1 MTNTTHADD
10 VTATTIGDLPD
21 REALGLEVAG
31 LRSETTR
38 LQEQIDAMTEE
49 RQALLTRMGRRA
61 FEVAREH
68 SWCDVARSL
77 VDELGGVWPADT
89 FTFTVT
95 TIRTMTGSLASHSD
109 RDPDEVTATYITESL
124 AAGDALYL
132 DDEWIDVYTH
142 DDGPCHTVT
151 DIRRR

>member
-1 MTNTTHADD
+1 MTTTTHADD
-10 VTATTIGDLPD
+10 VTSAMIGDLPD

-31 LRSETTR
+31 LRSQTTR
-38 LQEQIDAMTEE
+38 LQQQIDDMTEQ
-49 RQALLTRMGRRA
+49 RQTFLTHMGRRA

-77 VDELGGVWPADT
+77 VEELGGIWPADT

-95 TIRTMTGSLASHSD
+95 TTRTMTGTLASHSD

-124 AAGDALYL
+124 REDDALNL